1 MAAQTEAETL
11 KKDLDELR
19 HSVERLSKDVS
30 SLSKSLADQLKTEA
44 SSAAHQARKSAAAVA
59 DEINAK
65 GKESAEAMENAVK
78 EHPFQGLLIAFG
90 IGLLLSQIL
99 AKR

>member
-1 MAAQTEAETL
+1 MAAQTEADAL

-19 HSVERLSKDVS
+19 TSVERLSKDVS
-30 SLSKSLADQLKTEA
+30 SLSKSLADQLKAEA
-44 SSAAHQARKSAAAVA
+44 TNAARQARKSAAAMA

-65 GKESAEAMENAVK
+65 GQESVEAVENAVR

-90 IGLLLSQIL
+90 VGLVLSQFL
-99 AKR
+99 SRR